1 MPLSVFSCF
10 CYTQI
15 YKEREKKMEII
26 LAILLVLLLG
36 TIATFVPI
44 LIESGLDK
52 TVEILNGSK
61 DNKELNNKIQN
72 ILNESV
78 DRESIVN
85 KLKKLLLNNG
95 YKITKEE
102 QYHIQFK
109 STSIVGG
116 NIFNINLEPY
126 IKKPKKEPPYTPHAY
141 KTLECKITDN
151 NETIK
156 QQYRLLVKKYHPDF
170 IQSKELDA
178 SFMEFAKQKLQEINH
193 AYDTIKKERGI

>member
-1 MPLSVFSCF
+1 
-10 CYTQI
+10 
-15 YKEREKKMEII
+15 
-26 LAILLVLLLG
+26 
-36 TIATFVPI
+36 
-44 LIESGLDK
+44 
-52 TVEILNGSK
+52 LNGSK

-126 IKKPKKEPPYTPHAY
+126 IKKTPKRNQHDSNPAY
-141 KTLECKITDN
+141 KTLGCKSSDSN
-151 NETIK
+151 ATIK
-156 QQYRLLVKKYHPDF
+156 KQYRLLIKKYHPDF
-170 IQSKELDA
+170 IHSKGFDE
-178 SFMEFAKQKLQEINH
+178 SIIEFAKQKLQEINS
-193 AYDTIKKERGI
+193 AYETIKKERGM